1 MKILDRVLAEIW
13 PENTIRRIQA
23 RMALAQA
30 NAAMNIMRREYDGA
44 KTGRRTD
51 GWITAGKDANA
62 EISTASTRLR
72 NRARDLVRNNPFAAK
87 AVITYAASMVGS
99 GIRPRPK
106 ADSKALDARITGL
119 WEDFSNQCDA
129 DGRTNFYG
137 LQTLMVRSMV
147 ESGECLLQMISRPA
161 SSGLTVPLQLR
172 VLEADHLDVTRD
184 RNLPGGGFIQQ
195 GIEFDGSGSRVAYWL
210 YPQHPGSATT
220 SSTSSAIKSIRIP
233 ASDVIHLFDRMRPG
247 QNRGV
252 TWFAPALLRMRD
264 LDDYDEAELVRKKI
278 EACFV
283 AFVVNAD
290 PGQVM
295 TQVKNASD
303 EKRVES
309 FEPGMISYLPPGKD
323 VRFGSPASTSGY
335 VEYMRWHFH
344 AVSAAMGLTYELLTG
359 DLSQVNY
366 SSLRAGLIEFRRRI
380 DAMQRQLL
388 IPQLCIPIWNRF
400 LTTAQAAGLIGSGTI
415 RTQWTPP
422 RFEAVD
428 PQKDT
433 MGEILLIRAGL
444 MSLAE
449 GIARQG
455 YDPDIVTAEF
465 AEMNKVLDQLGLVL
479 DTDPRKSTR
488 NGQQKPLENTNANH
502 D

>member
-1 MKILDRVLAEIW
+1 MNLFDRLVSALSPERGLSRLRARSAMEVL
-13 PENTIRRIQA
+13 
-23 RMALAQA
+23 
-30 NAAMNIMRREYDGA
+30 RREYDGA

-51 GWITAGKDANA
+51 GWITAGSDANA
-62 EISTASTRLR
+62 EISRASFRLR

-106 ADSKALDARITGL
+106 ADSKALDARITAL

-147 ESGECLLQMISRPA
+147 ESGECLLQMVNRP
-161 SSGLTVPLQLR
+161 SSFGLAVPLQLR
-172 VLEADHLDVTRD
+172 VLEADHLDITRD
-184 RNLPGGGFIQQ
+184 RTLPDGGFIQQ
-195 GIEFDGSGSRVAYWL
+195 GIEFNSHGSRVAYWL
-210 YPQHPGSATT
+210 YPQHPGAVNT
-220 SSTSSAIKSIRIP
+220 AGLMKSIRIP
-233 ASDVIHLFDRMRPG
+233 ASDIIHLFDRMRPG

-264 LDDYDEAELVRKKI
+264 LDDYDDAELMRKKI

-283 AFVVNAD
+283 GFVINAD
-290 PGQVM
+290 PGQSL
-295 TQVKNASD
+295 TQVKQEAD
-303 EKRVES
+303 EKRVEL
-309 FEPGMISYLPPGKD
+309 FEPGMVSYLPPGKD
-323 VRFGSPASTSGY
+323 IRFGSPAPTSGY

-388 IPQLCIPIWNRF
+388 IPQLCVPVWNRF
-400 LTTAQAAGLIGSGTI
+400 LATAQASGAIGSGAI

-455 YDPDIVTAEF
+455 YDPDVVLNEIATMNTTLDRLGIVLT
-465 AEMNKVLDQLGLVL
+465 
-479 DTDPRKSTR
+479 TDPRHGQAKPTEKTHAR
-488 NGQQKPLENTNANH
+488 N

>member
-1 MKILDRVLAEIW
+1 MNILDRIVAAISPESGLRRVRARGAIDVL
-13 PENTIRRIQA
+13 
-23 RMALAQA
+23 
-30 NAAMNIMRREYDGA
+30 RREYDGA

-51 GWITAGKDANA
+51 GWITPGNDANA
-62 EISTASTRLR
+62 EIAIASTRLR
-72 NRARDLVRNNPFAAK
+72 NRSRDLVRNNPFAAK
-87 AVITYAASMVGS
+87 AVITYASSMVGS

-106 ADSKALDARITGL
+106 AESKALDAKVTSL
-119 WEDFSNQCDA
+119 WEEFSNQCDA

-147 ESGECLLQMISRPA
+147 ESGECLLQMINRPT
-161 SSGLTVPLQLR
+161 SFGLAVPLQLR
-172 VLEADHLDVTRD
+172 VLECDHLDISRD
-184 RNLPGGGFIQQ
+184 RNLPDGGFIQQ
-195 GIEFDGSGSRVAYWL
+195 GIEFDAYGSRVAYWL
-210 YPQHPGSATT
+210 YPQHPGASNITAKTV
-220 SSTSSAIKSIRIP
+220 SIRVP
-233 ASDVIHLFDRMRPG
+233 ASDVVHLFDRMRPG

-264 LDDYDEAELVRKKI
+264 LDDYDEAELMRKKI

-283 AFVVNAD
+283 GFVINAD
-290 PGQVM
+290 PNQSL
-295 TQVKNASD
+295 TQVRKEAD
-303 EKRVES
+303 EKRVEM
-309 FEPGMISYLPPGKD
+309 FEPGMVSYLPPGKD
-323 VRFGSPASTSGY
+323 IRFGAPATTSGY

-344 AVSAAMGLTYELLTG
+344 AVSAALGLTYELLTG

-380 DAMQRQLL
+380 DAMQRQVLV
-388 IPQLCIPIWNRF
+388 PQLCNPVWNRF
-400 LTTAQAAGLIGSGTI
+400 LSTAQAAGLLGNGKI

-433 MGEILLIRAGL
+433 MGEILMIRAGL

-455 YDPDIVTAEF
+455 YDPDVVTAEF
-465 AEMNKVLDQLGLVL
+465 ASMNKVLDQLGLTL

-488 NGQQKPLENTNANH
+488 NGQQKQ
-502 D
+502 

>member
-1 MKILDRVLAEIW
+1 MIIMNMFDRIVTAIS
-13 PENTIRRIQA
+13 PERGLRRIRA
-23 RMALAQA
+23 RSAIEVL
-30 NAAMNIMRREYDGA
+30 RREYDGA

-51 GWITAGKDANA
+51 GWVTVGSDANA
-62 EISTASTRLR
+62 EISMASSRLR

-106 ADSKALDARITGL
+106 AATKALNAQITGL
-119 WEDFSNQCDA
+119 WEEFSNQCDA

-147 ESGECLLQMISRPA
+147 ESGECLLQIINRP
-161 SSGLTVPLQLR
+161 SSLGLKVPLQLR
-172 VLEADHLDVTRD
+172 ILEADHLDGTRD
-184 RNLPGGGFIQQ
+184 GNLPGGGLIHQ
-195 GIEFDGSGSRVAYWL
+195 GIEFDTFGSRVAYWL
-210 YPQHPGSATT
+210 YPQHPGSANT
-220 SSTSSAIKSIRIP
+220 AGLMKSIRVP
-233 ASDVIHLFDRMRPG
+233 ASNIIHLFDRMRPG

-252 TWFAPALLRMRD
+252 SWFAPALLRMRD
-264 LDDYDEAELVRKKI
+264 LDDYDEAELIRKKV

-283 AFVVNAD
+283 GFVINAD
-290 PGQVM
+290 PNQSL
-295 TQVKNASD
+295 TQVRQEAD
-303 EKRVES
+303 EKRVEM
-309 FEPGMISYLPPGKD
+309 FEPGMVSYLPPGKD
-323 VRFGSPASTSGY
+323 IRFGSPAPTSGY

-388 IPQLCIPIWNRF
+388 IPQLCNPVWNRF
-400 LTTAQAAGLIGSGTI
+400 LVTAQAAGVIGNGEI
-415 RTQWTPP
+415 HTQWTPP

-433 MGEILLIRAGL
+433 MGEILLIRGGL

-455 YDPDIVTAEF
+455 YDPDVVTAEF

-479 DTDPRKSTR
+479 DTDPRRSTR
-488 NGQQKPLENTNANH
+488 NGQPKPQEPAHANH

>member
-1 MKILDRVLAEIW
+1 MNLFDHLVSAISPERGLRRLRARSAMEVL
-13 PENTIRRIQA
+13 
-23 RMALAQA
+23 
-30 NAAMNIMRREYDGA
+30 RREYDGA

-51 GWITAGKDANA
+51 GWITAGSDANA
-62 EISTASTRLR
+62 EISRASSRLR

-106 ADSKALDARITGL
+106 ADSKALDTRITGL

-129 DGRTNFYG
+129 DSRTNFYG

-147 ESGECLLQMISRPA
+147 ESGECLLQMINRPA

-172 VLEADHLDVTRD
+172 VLEGDHLDSSRD
-184 RNLPGGGFIQQ
+184 RILPGGGLIQQ
-195 GIEFDGSGSRVAYWL
+195 GIEFDGFGSRVAYWL
-210 YPQHPGSATT
+210 YPQHPGSANMTGLLQ
-220 SSTSSAIKSIRIP
+220 SIRVP
-233 ASDVIHLFDRMRPG
+233 ASDIIHLFDRMRPG

-264 LDDYDEAELVRKKI
+264 LDDYDEAELIRKKI

-283 AFVVNAD
+283 GFVINAD
-290 PGQVM
+290 PGQSL
-295 TQVKNASD
+295 TQVKQEAD
-303 EKRVES
+303 EKRVEL
-309 FEPGMISYLPPGKD
+309 FEPGMVSYLPPGKD
-323 VRFGSPASTSGY
+323 IRFGSPAPTSGY

-388 IPQLCIPIWNRF
+388 IPQLCIPVWNRF
-400 LTTAQAAGLIGSGTI
+400 LTTAQAAGIVGSGTI

-455 YDPDIVTAEF
+455 YDPDVVTAEF

-488 NGQQKPLENTNANH
+488 NGQQKA
-502 D
+502 

>member
-1 MKILDRVLAEIW
+1 MGMNMLDRIVVAISPERGLRRVRARGAIDVL
-13 PENTIRRIQA
+13 
-23 RMALAQA
+23 
-30 NAAMNIMRREYDGA
+30 RREYDGA

-51 GWITAGKDANA
+51 GWITPGHDANA
-62 EISTASTRLR
+62 EIAIASTRLR

-87 AVITYAASMVGS
+87 AVITYASSMVGS

-106 ADSKALDARITGL
+106 AESKVLDAQITSL

-137 LQTLMVRSMV
+137 IQTLMVRSMV
-147 ESGECLLQMISRPA
+147 ESGECLLQMINRP
-161 SSGLTVPLQLR
+161 SSFGLAVPLQLR
-172 VLEADHLDVTRD
+172 VLEADHLDVSRD
-184 RNLPGGGFIQQ
+184 QNLPGGGFIQQ
-195 GIEFDGSGSRVAYWL
+195 GIEFDSHGTRVAYWL
-210 YPQHPGSATT
+210 YPQHPGSSNITAKTV
-220 SSTSSAIKSIRIP
+220 SIRVP
-233 ASDVIHLFDRMRPG
+233 ASDVVHLFDRMRPG

-264 LDDYDEAELVRKKI
+264 LDDYDEAELMRKKI

-283 AFVVNAD
+283 GFVINAD
-290 PGQVM
+290 PGQSLSIPK
-295 TQVKNASD
+295 TEAN

-309 FEPGMISYLPPGKD
+309 FEPGMVSYLPPGKD
-323 VRFGSPASTSGY
+323 IRFGSPATTSGY

-344 AVSAAMGLTYELLTG
+344 AVSAALGLTYELLTG

-380 DAMQRQLL
+380 DAMQRQVLV
-388 IPQLCIPIWNRF
+388 PQLCTPVWNRF
-400 LTTAQAAGLIGSGTI
+400 LSTAQAAGLVGDGKI
-415 RTQWTPP
+415 RIQWTPP

-433 MGEILLIRAGL
+433 MGEILMIRAGL

-455 YDPDIVTAEF
+455 YDPDVVTAEF

-488 NGQQKPLENTNANH
+488 NGQQKQ
-502 D
+502 